1 MTGES
6 GIVWCG
12 EERELRGDEADP
24 EGSGWII
31 QGLVCKVGEGNGKPL

>member
-6 GIVWCG
+6 GMEWCG

-31 QGLVCKVGEGNGKPL
+31 QCLVCEVFWT

>member
-1 MTGES
+1 M
-6 GIVWCG
+6 VWCG

-31 QGLVCKVGEGNGKPL
+31 QGLVYKVGEGNGKPL